1 MNIMIWQVCSAH
13 CLAMKSRCYT
23 VRVCLL
29 LERIWILIYT
39 VSTVLVV
46 LMRYRSYGK
55 VSCIHM
61 AIQIYAGPFRPIFFW
76 GGGWGGDCTNH
87 FGPPYVLGR
96 LNFSWMVNLC
106 APLEKLG
113 PVLDFSLGGGGG
125 GGAALDISVDW
136 IINRIHF
143 IRVSC

>member
-1 MNIMIWQVCSAH
+1 
-13 CLAMKSRCYT
+13 
-23 VRVCLL
+23 
-29 LERIWILIYT
+29 
-39 VSTVLVV
+39 
-46 LMRYRSYGK
+46 MRYRSYGK

-125 GGAALDISVDW
+125 GPG
-136 IINRIHF
+136 F
-143 IRVSC
+143 IRGLNNKPNTFYTGFVLKSSFGF